1 MFRLFFFIVGFF
13 FTVSQNN
20 LLTAEVGMPQL
31 DPTYWASQAFWL
43 IIIFSLL
50 YLTLSK
56 MFIPKIKESID
67 DRENKIKDDLD
78 EAQKLKLV
86 AEEKLKEYETTI
98 ENAKKEV
105 LKVIFDSKNQLSS
118 EIQSKKKKIEE
129 EIEEELKNAEKE
141 IENLKRDSLTNIST
155 ISEEMASKV
164 VELVSGEPLNQS
176 SVKAAVM
183 ETTKKDLG
191 KYL

>member
-1 MFRLFFFIVGFF
+1 MRLFFIIVGILI
-13 FTVSQNN
+13 TSQIN
-20 LLTAEVGMPQL
+20 LLAAEAGMPQL

-43 IIIFSLL
+43 ILIFTSL

-78 EAQKLKLV
+78 EAQKLKLI
-86 AEEKLKEYETTI
+86 AEEKFKEYEITI

-105 LKVIFDSKNQLSS
+105 QKIIFESKNKLSF
-118 EIQSKKKKIEE
+118 EVQNKKKIIEK
-129 EIEEELKNAEKE
+129 EIETEIKNAEKE
-141 IENLKRDSLTNIST
+141 IENLKNDSLINIST
-155 ISEEMASKV
+155 ISEEITSKII
-164 VELVSGEPLNQS
+164 EMVSGEPLNQS
-176 SVKAAVM
+176 SVKAAVL
-183 ETTKKDLG
+183 ESTKKNLG